1 MKNKIT
7 PKKWT
12 EVYSAGTRE
21 GDEES
26 RFFRAL
32 ARNVKYDWRSTA
44 AIAKES
50 NLSKKRVEEIIIKYH
65 KLGIVFQN
73 PKNEDHWGYWERVP
87 HMLPEIKQ
95 SACQKDKN
103 KRIEN
108 ANKKN

>member
-12 EVYSAGTRE
+12 EVYAAGTRE

-44 AIAKES
+44 AIAK
-50 NLSKKRVEEIIIKYH
+50 
-65 KLGIVFQN
+65 
-73 PKNEDHWGYWERVP
+73 
-87 HMLPEIKQ
+87 
-95 SACQKDKN
+95 
-103 KRIEN
+103 
-108 ANKKN
+108 